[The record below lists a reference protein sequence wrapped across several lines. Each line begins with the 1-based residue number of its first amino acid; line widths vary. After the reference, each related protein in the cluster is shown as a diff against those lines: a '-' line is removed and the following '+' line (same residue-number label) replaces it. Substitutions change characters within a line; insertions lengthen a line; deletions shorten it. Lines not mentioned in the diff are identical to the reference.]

1 MFRTAGDGARREPL
15 GPAEAL
21 RLQFAEAWGE
31 MSASWGVA
39 PAIGRVHAYLMVRD
53 EPLTEREIREA
64 LGLSHR
70 AASLALTDAEAW
82 GIVERVSE
90 PRRVGRRGPAG
101 TAYVAVGDH
110 WQWFTRVI
118 AERKIREGDPIV
130 EVIARTAGQAGALAA
145 AHPADAELAAL
156 RDWLVAFN
164 AFVRLFD
171 RSVGL
176 IPKLAPRELERGMR
190 LLGEVS
196 GRDRPAAR
204 PPPRS
209 LAGRRRARADR
220 GAQPPLAD
228 GRPPGDEADVGGRP
242 DDRALGA
249 PGYLEARPRR
259 RSGTTVDLPARA
271 EELPYAS
278 SGGIRNDRRP
288 PRWQLAFVADGS
300 QSRGSA
306 AESCCDPLQ
315 RHPQWRMGHGT
326 GRR

>member
-1 MFRTAGDGARREPL
+1 MTTELATVKSHVSVGTGGRGDPV

-39 PAIGRVHAYLMVRD
+39 PAIGRVHAYLMVRNV
-53 EPLTEREIREA
+53 PLTEREIREA

-70 AASLALTDAEAW
+70 AASLALTDAELW

-118 AERKIREGDPIV
+118 AERKVREGDPIV
-130 EVIARTAGQAGALAA
+130 EVIARTADQAGELSA
-145 AHPADAELAAL
+145 AHPTDAELTAL
-156 RDWLVAFN
+156 RDWLVTFN

-196 GRDRPAAR
+196 DETVLRLVHLLGSLPDDDVLGLIEALSRLSPAA
-204 PPPRS
+204 
-209 LAGRRRARADR
+209 ARRATKLMSGVVRTI
-220 GAQPPLAD
+220 
-228 GRPPGDEADVGGRP
+228 
-242 DDRALGA
+242 
-249 PGYLEARPRR
+249 AR
-259 RSGTTVDLPARA
+259 
-271 EELPYAS
+271 
-278 SGGIRNDRRP
+278 
-288 PRWQLAFVADGS
+288 
-300 QSRGSA
+300 
-306 AESCCDPLQ
+306 
-315 RHPQWRMGHGT
+315 
-326 GRR
+326 